1 MAAHSGLRAAL
12 RAEGAAR
19 RRGRRQPG
27 GGATRRRGAS
37 VWLPAAAR
45 AVQQRPP
52 RAARPRGRLPW
63 PRGGETSALLHS
75 LCRRRLLLLLL
86 LLLWAKPLEKRDG
99 QRGRR
104 QLAGSAPPTRAAST
118 QEEKLPLLSPGSH
131 PPPSLLAR
139 SRAPCLEEGA
149 PPPARCLKGK
159 CSSNFTATAHH
170 FFPQI
175 FELRSGDCFWEARSF
190 SQSTNFIEKPILVGP
205 ELGSVCYTN

>member
-1 MAAHSGLRAAL
+1 MAAPPGLRAAL

-27 GGATRRRGAS
+27 GGATGRRGAS

-45 AVQQRPP
+45 GVQQRPP
-52 RAARPRGRLPW
+52 RAARPRGRLPR
-63 PRGGETSALLHS
+63 PRAGETSALLLG
-75 LCRRRLLLLLL
+75 LCRRRRLLLLLL
-86 LLLWAKPLEKRDG
+86 LLLWAEPLEKRDG

-118 QEEKLPLLSPGSH
+118 KEEKLPLLSPGSH
-131 PPPSLLAR
+131 PPPSLLPR

-149 PPPARCLKGK
+149 PPLARCLKGK

-170 FFPQI
+170 FLP
-175 FELRSGDCFWEARSF
+175 
-190 SQSTNFIEKPILVGP
+190 
-205 ELGSVCYTN
+205 